1 MTDLEPVVSVGD
13 TFDRVVSLDEASIVA
28 FASAAGDANP
38 LHHDREVAARS
49 RFGGIIAS
57 GPQTSSLLLGLC
69 ATWFTAR
76 GESVG
81 LDFSFRFCKAVRAG
95 ETLRLT
101 WTITEIVAKP
111 SLKGELVSIAG
122 RVVDSSGT
130 VVLES
135 QGVVLLFSAQ
145 S

>member
-1 MTDLEPVVSVGD
+1 MTAVQPPVRVGD
-13 TFDRVVSLDEASIVA
+13 RFEREVTLDEASIAA
-28 FASAAGDANP
+28 FATAAGDANP

-49 RFGGIIAS
+49 RFGGLIAS

-81 LDFSFRFCKAVRAG
+81 LEFTFRFRKAVRTG
-95 ETLRLT
+95 ESLHLA
-101 WTITEIVAKP
+101 WHIVAIEPKP
-111 SLKGELVSIAG
+111 SLKGDLVSIEGRAINSAG
-122 RVVDSSGT
+122 D

-135 QGVVLLFSAQ
+135 RGLVLLAPPSP
-145 S
+145 